1 MEIGIVNFFD
11 ANYDDVGAISVPNKQ
26 QYAKQHGYDYL
37 LSHEAIDPS
46 RPASWNKLRLMQEHI
61 ADYDWLW
68 WNDTDTLIM
77 NMDVRLEDL
86 TNPEFPVIV
95 GSDNWG
101 INCGN
106 FLIQRT
112 PDIEVIL
119 SEWWNKDDEI
129 EHPWWE
135 QRALM
140 ELMRTKPDTWG
151 KRVGVLPES
160 AMNSHL
166 NHYEEGD
173 FLIHFA
179 GFGRNKQALIDIMK
193 VWA

>member
-1 MEIGIVNFFD
+1 MKIGVVNYFD
-11 ANYDDVGAISVPNKQ
+11 TNYDEVGAISVPNKEA
-26 QYAKQHGYDYL
+26 YTKRHGYDYL
-37 LSHEAIDPS
+37 LSHEAIDPT
-46 RPASWNKLRLMQEHI
+46 RPASWNKLRIIMEHI
-61 ADYDWLW
+61 QDYDWLW

-77 NMDVRLEDL
+77 NPEIKLESLVD
-86 TNPEFPVIV
+86 PAYPIIV

-106 FLIQRT
+106 FFVQNT
-112 PDIEVIL
+112 PSTRDIL
-119 SEWWNKDDEI
+119 NEWWNKDDEI

-140 ELMRTKPDTWG
+140 ELLRTRPEWSN
-151 KRVGVLPES
+151 RVKVLPEA

-166 NHYEEGD
+166 QHYEEGD

-179 GFGRNKQALIDIMK
+179 GFGRNKQGLIDIMK